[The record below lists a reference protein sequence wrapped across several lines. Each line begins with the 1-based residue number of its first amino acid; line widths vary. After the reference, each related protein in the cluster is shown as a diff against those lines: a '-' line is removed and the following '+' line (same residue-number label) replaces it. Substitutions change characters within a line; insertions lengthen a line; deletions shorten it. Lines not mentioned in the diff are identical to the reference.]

1 MSIFKVSSRKE
12 QALLQR
18 MKELNICE
26 NDIEETFIRASG
38 PGGQKTNKTSSC
50 VSLRHIPTN
59 IIVKCQRERSQALN
73 RFLARPHLLN
83 QIERMQKG
91 FVKEENLRIEKI
103 RNRKRK
109 KAKRTKKKESAS
121 KTKQSDAKEN
131 NDSPENVT
139 DFDS

>member
-18 MKELNICE
+18 MRELNICE
-26 NDIEETFIRASG
+26 DDIEETFIRASG

-73 RFLARPHLLN
+73 RFLARRHLLD

-91 FVKEENLRIEKI
+91 SVKEENLRIKRI
-103 RNRKRK
+103 KNRKRK
-109 KAKRTKKKESAS
+109 RAKRAKEKKSVS
-121 KTKQSDAKEN
+121 KTRQTEAKEN
-131 NDSPENVT
+131 NDNPEM
-139 DFDS
+139 

>member
-26 NDIEETFIRASG
+26 DDIEETFIRASG

-59 IIVKCQRERSQALN
+59 IIVKCQRDRSQALN
-73 RFLARPHLLN
+73 RFLARRQLLD
-83 QIERMQKG
+83 QIERLQKG
-91 FVKEENLRIEKI
+91 FVKEEELRIEKI
-103 RNRKRK
+103 RNQKRKR
-109 KAKRTKKKESAS
+109 AKRAKKKKFAS
-121 KTKQSDAKEN
+121 ETKQSDAKEN
-131 NDSPENVT
+131 NDSPENVI

>member
-1 MSIFKVSSRKE
+1 MSIFKVSLRKE

-26 NDIEETFIRASG
+26 DDIEETFIRASG

-50 VSLRHIPTN
+50 VRLHHIPTN
-59 IIVKCQRERSQALN
+59 IIIKCQRERSQALN
-73 RFLARPHLLN
+73 RFLARRQLLD

-109 KAKRTKKKESAS
+109 RAKRAKKLKLAS

-131 NDSPENVT
+131 NDSPENT
-139 DFDS
+139 IDFDS

>member
-73 RFLARPHLLN
+73 RFFARRHLLD
-83 QIERMQKG
+83 QIERMQNG
-91 FVKEENLRIEKI
+91 FVQKERLRIEKI
-103 RNRKRK
+103 RSRKRK
-109 KAKRTKKKESAS
+109 RAKRAKKVKLAI

-131 NDSPENVT
+131 YDSPENII

>member
-18 MKELNICE
+18 MKELNVCE
-26 NDIEETFIRASG
+26 DDIEETFIRASG

-73 RFLARPHLLN
+73 RFLARRHLLD

-91 FVKEENLRIEKI
+91 FVKEDDLRIEKI
-103 RNRKRK
+103 RNQKRKR
-109 KAKRTKKKESAS
+109 AKRAKEKKSAL
-121 KTKQSDAKEN
+121 KTRQSDAKEN
-131 NDSPENVT
+131 TEGPENVV

>member
-26 NDIEETFIRASG
+26 DDIEETFIRASG

-59 IIVKCQRERSQALN
+59 IIVKCQQERSQALN
-73 RFLARPHLLN
+73 RFHARRQLLD

-91 FVKEENLRIEKI
+91 FVQEEKLRIEKI
-103 RNRKRK
+103 RSRKRRRVKRAK
-109 KAKRTKKKESAS
+109 KMKLAS

-131 NDSPENVT
+131 NDSPKNII

>member
-1 MSIFKVSSRKE
+1 MSIFKVSLRKE

-18 MKELNICE
+18 MKDLNICE

-73 RFLARPHLLN
+73 RFLARRHLLD
-83 QIERMQKG
+83 QIERMQNG
-91 FVKEENLRIEKI
+91 SVKEENLRIEKI
-103 RNRKRK
+103 KNRKRK
-109 KAKRTKKKESAS
+109 RAKRAKKKKFAS
-121 KTKQSDAKEN
+121 KTKQSDAKES
-131 NDSPENVT
+131 NDSPENVI

>member
-73 RFLARPHLLN
+73 RFLARRHLLD

-91 FVKEENLRIEKI
+91 FVKEDDLRIEKI
-103 RNRKRK
+103 RNQKRKR
-109 KAKRTKKKESAS
+109 AKRAKEKKSAL
-121 KTKQSDAKEN
+121 KTRQSDAKEN
-131 NDSPENVT
+131 TEGPENVV

>member
-1 MSIFKVSSRKE
+1 MSIFKVSSGKE

-18 MKELNICE
+18 MKELSICE
-26 NDIEETFIRASG
+26 DDIEETFIRASG

-73 RFLARPHLLN
+73 RFLARRHLLDR
-83 QIERMQKG
+83 IECLQKG
-91 FVKEENLRIEKI
+91 FVKEDDLRIEKI
-103 RNRKRK
+103 RNQKRKR
-109 KAKRTKKKESAS
+109 AKRAKEKKSAL
-121 KTKQSDAKEN
+121 KTRQSDAKEN
-131 NDSPENVT
+131 TEGPENVV

>member
-26 NDIEETFIRASG
+26 ADIEETFIRASG

-59 IIVKCQRERSQALN
+59 IIVKCQQARSQALN
-73 RFLARPHLLN
+73 RFLARRHLLD

-91 FVKEENLRIEKI
+91 SVKEEYLRIEKI
-103 RNRKRK
+103 RTRKRK
-109 KAKRTKKKESAS
+109 RAKRAKKKKFAS
-121 KTKQSDAKEN
+121 KTKKSDAKEN
-131 NDSPENVT
+131 NVSPENII

>member
-26 NDIEETFIRASG
+26 DDIEETFIRASG
-38 PGGQKTNKTSSC
+38 PGGQKTNKTSSR
-50 VSLRHIPTN
+50 VSLRHTPTN
-59 IIVKCQRERSQALN
+59 IIVKCQQERSQALN
-73 RFLARPHLLN
+73 RFLARRQLLD

-91 FVKEENLRIEKI
+91 VLKEEALRIEKI

-109 KAKRTKKKESAS
+109 TAKRAKKKIFAS
-121 KTKQSDAKEN
+121 KTRKSDAKEN
-131 NDSPENVT
+131 NNSPENVI
-139 DFDS
+139 DSDS

>member
-26 NDIEETFIRASG
+26 DDIEETFIRASG

-50 VSLRHIPTN
+50 VSLRHLPTN

-73 RFLARPHLLN
+73 RFLARRHLLD
-83 QIERMQKG
+83 QIERLQKG
-91 FVKEENLRIEKI
+91 FVKEDDLRIEKI
-103 RNRKRK
+103 RNQKRKR
-109 KAKRTKKKESAS
+109 AKRAKEKKSAL
-121 KTKQSDAKEN
+121 KTRQSDAKEN
-131 NDSPENVT
+131 TEGPENVV

>member
-73 RFLARPHLLN
+73 RFLARRHLLDR
-83 QIERMQKG
+83 IECLQKG
-91 FVKEENLRIEKI
+91 FVKEDDLRIEKI
-103 RNRKRK
+103 RNQKRKR
-109 KAKRTKKKESAS
+109 AKRAKEKKSAL
-121 KTKQSDAKEN
+121 KTRQSDTKEN
-131 NDSPENVT
+131 TEGPENVV

>member
-59 IIVKCQRERSQALN
+59 IIVKCQRERSQTLN
-73 RFLARPHLLN
+73 RFLARRNLLD
-83 QIERMQKG
+83 QIERIQKG
-91 FVKEENLRIEKI
+91 FVREEKLRIEKSGI
-103 RNRKRK
+103 VREKWKNVQKRK
-109 KAKRTKKKESAS
+109 YPPQKPDNQKQKKTMTAGKM
-121 KTKQSDAKEN
+121 
-131 NDSPENVT
+131 
-139 DFDS
+139 

>member
-1 MSIFKVSSRKE
+1 
-12 QALLQR
+12 

-26 NDIEETFIRASG
+26 DDIEEMFIRASG
-38 PGGQKTNKTSSC
+38 HGGQKTNKTSSC

-73 RFLARPHLLN
+73 RFLARRHLLD

-91 FVKEENLRIEKI
+91 SVKEENLRIEKI

-109 KAKRTKKKESAS
+109 RAKRAKKKESALNTS
-121 KTKQSDAKEN
+121 QSDAKEN
-131 NDSPENVT
+131 NNSPENVI

>member
-26 NDIEETFIRASG
+26 DDIEETFIRTSG

-73 RFLARPHLLN
+73 RFLARRHLLD

-109 KAKRTKKKESAS
+109 RAKRAKKVKFAS
-121 KTKQSDAKEN
+121 KTKQSDAKKN
-131 NDSPENVT
+131 NDSPENVI

>member
-26 NDIEETFIRASG
+26 DDIEETFIRASG

-59 IIVKCQRERSQALN
+59 IIVKCQQERSQSLN
-73 RFLARPHLLN
+73 RFLARRHLLD
-83 QIERMQKG
+83 QIERLQKG
-91 FVKEENLRIEKI
+91 FVKEDDLRIEKI
-103 RNRKRK
+103 RNQKRKR
-109 KAKRTKKKESAS
+109 AKRAKEKKSAL
-121 KTKQSDAKEN
+121 KTRQSDAKEN
-131 NDSPENVT
+131 TEGPENVV

>member
-26 NDIEETFIRASG
+26 DDIEETFIRASG

-59 IIVKCQRERSQALN
+59 IIVKCQQERSQSLN
-73 RFLARPHLLN
+73 RFLARRHLLD
-83 QIERMQKG
+83 QIEHMQKG
-91 FVKEENLRIEKI
+91 FAKEESLRVEKI

-109 KAKRTKKKESAS
+109 RAKRAKKKKFAS
-121 KTKQSDAKEN
+121 KTRQSDAEEN
-131 NDSPENVT
+131 NDSTENVI
-139 DFDS
+139 DSGS

>member
-1 MSIFKVSSRKE
+1 MSIFKVSSGKE

-18 MKELNICE
+18 MKELSICE
-26 NDIEETFIRASG
+26 DDIEETFIRASG

-59 IIVKCQRERSQALN
+59 IIVKCQQKRSQALN
-73 RFLARPHLLN
+73 RFLARRHLLD

-91 FVKEENLRIEKI
+91 FVKEESLRVEKI

-109 KAKRTKKKESAS
+109 RAKRAKKKKFAS
-121 KTKQSDAKEN
+121 KTRQSDAEEN
-131 NDSPENVT
+131 NDSAENVI
-139 DFDS
+139 DSGS

>member
-1 MSIFKVSSRKE
+1 MSIFKVSSGKE

-26 NDIEETFIRASG
+26 DDIEETFIRASG

-73 RFLARPHLLN
+73 RFLARRHLSD

-91 FVKEENLRIEKI
+91 FIKKDVLRIEKI

-109 KAKRTKKKESAS
+109 RAKRAKEKKSAL
-121 KTKQSDAKEN
+121 KTRQSDAKEN
-131 NDSPENVT
+131 TDSPENVI

>member
-12 QALLQR
+12 QALLER

-26 NDIEETFIRASG
+26 DDIEETFIRASG

-73 RFLARPHLLN
+73 RFLARRHLLD
-83 QIERMQKG
+83 QIERLQKG
-91 FVKEENLRIEKI
+91 FVKEDDLRIEKI
-103 RNRKRK
+103 RNQKRKR
-109 KAKRTKKKESAS
+109 AKRAKEKKSAL
-121 KTKQSDAKEN
+121 KTRQSDAKEN
-131 NDSPENVT
+131 TEGPENVV